1 MSNILVTGGEG
12 LVGSHLVHTLAD
24 LGHKVTSVDNH
35 FNSSD
40 NPRHPAVDYWIQDCK
55 FIRQSNMA
63 EKEFDYIFH
72 LGEYARVEQ
81 SFEDL
86 DIWKRAC
93 RLATEVY
100 KNLKNCRD
108 YGLKDQMTRAAVS
121 IASNIAEGAERNSEK
136 EYRQFLHIAKGS
148 AAELRTQLYIA
159 GRIGIIDKAVMVDMA
174 EETKAISAKTQALV
188 NKINSRTA

>member
-1 MSNILVTGGEG
+1 
-12 LVGSHLVHTLAD
+12 
-24 LGHKVTSVDNH
+24 
-35 FNSSD
+35 
-40 NPRHPAVDYWIQDCK
+40 
-55 FIRQSNMA
+55 MA
-63 EKEFDYIFH
+63 Y
-72 LGEYARVEQ
+72 Q

-86 DIWKRAC
+86 DIWKRSC

-100 KNLKNCRD
+100 KNLKECQD

-121 IASNIAEGAERNSEK
+121 IASNIAEGAERNSVK

-159 GRIGIIDKAVMVDMA
+159 NRIELLEQEITENLV

-188 NKINSRTA
+188 NHLDKILDVT

>member
-1 MSNILVTGGEG
+1 
-12 LVGSHLVHTLAD
+12 
-24 LGHKVTSVDNH
+24 
-35 FNSSD
+35 
-40 NPRHPAVDYWIQDCK
+40 
-55 FIRQSNMA
+55 MA
-63 EKEFDYIFH
+63 Y
-72 LGEYARVEQ
+72 Q

-100 KNLKNCRD
+100 KNLKDCRD
-108 YGLKDQMTRAAVS
+108 YGLKEQMTRSAVS
-121 IASNIAEGAERNSEK
+121 IASNIAEGAERNSVK

-159 GRIGIIDKAVMVDMA
+159 NRIGLLNKSITADLV

-188 NKINSRTA
+188 NHLNKTN